1 MGSLVL
7 MILGLAMFAAGYL
20 FYSKY
25 LARRVYKLNSSF
37 VTPAHEL
44 NDGVDY
50 VPTNKFILWG
60 HHFTSVA
67 GAAPIVGPAI
77 AVIWGWLPAL
87 LWVTLGTVFFAGMH
101 DFGALWASLRNKGK
115 SIGALSERYIGKRGA
130 NLFLIVI
137 FLLLL
142 MVIAAFAVVIK
153 NLLISTPTA
162 VIPTWG
168 AIIVALLVGVA
179 VYRMRWPLIPV
190 TIVGVVALYALI
202 VVGDSVPVV
211 LPESFLGMSPATV
224 WILALFIY
232 GAFASLLPVW
242 VLLQP
247 RDYINGVQLF
257 VGLGLLFGS
266 VLLATLFSDTPP
278 EIVAP
283 MINGNLPD
291 GTPSMVPLL
300 FVTIACG
307 AISGFHGMVSS
318 GTSSKQI
325 DKETDARFVGY
336 FGAVGEGLLSLGTIL
351 AVIGGIKSVADWEA
365 IYSEFG
371 AGGVTAFV
379 QGGGALMENGL
390 GLPASLSATVLA
402 TMAVL
407 FAATTMDTGMRLLRF
422 VVQEIGDAFKVKITK
437 LPATVVVVV
446 VGLGL
451 TFSQGLGGEGGL
463 RIWPLFGTTNQIM
476 ASLTLSIIAVMLIR
490 KRRNPWPAIIP
501 LVLVFVLSFW
511 AAIEQLVS
519 FAEPGNA
526 DWLLFALDVIIIVAS
541 VWVAIEAVQ
550 AMRRALKDPPEPEHE
565 DSVVAVR
572 PQSSPGPPRGT
583 RSPAPAPPLPA
594 LGRVPRRPARVLRRP
609 LPADAPARA
618 PHGG

>member
-1 MGSLVL
+1 MGSLFIMLV
-7 MILGLAMFAAGYL
+7 GLAIFVAGYL
-20 FYSKY
+20 LYSKF
-25 LARRVYKLNSSF
+25 LGRSIFKLKDTF
-37 VTPAHEL
+37 TTPAHEL
-44 NDGVDY
+44 HDGVDY
-50 VPTNKFILWG
+50 VPTNKYILWG

-87 LWVTLGTVFFAGMH
+87 LWVTIGTVFFAGMH
-101 DFGALWASLRNKGK
+101 DFGTLWASARNKGR
-115 SIGALSERYIGKRGA
+115 SIGALSSRYIGKRGA

-168 AIIVALLVGVA
+168 AIVVALLVGLC
-179 VYRMRWPLIPV
+179 VYRLRIPLIPV
-190 TIVGVVALYALI
+190 TVIGVVLLYGLI
-202 VVGDSVPVV
+202 VLGNSVPVV
-211 LPESFLGMSPATV
+211 LPESFLGMGPATF
-224 WILALFIY
+224 WIVALFVY
-232 GAFASLLPVW
+232 GAIASLLPVW

-257 VGLGLLFGS
+257 IGLILLFGS
-266 VLLATLFSDTPP
+266 VLTATLFSAVKP

-283 MINGNLPD
+283 AINTNLPE
-291 GTPSMVPLL
+291 GTPSMIPLL

-307 AISGFHGMVSS
+307 AISGFHGMVAS
-318 GTSSKQI
+318 GTSSKQL

-351 AVIGGIKSVADWEA
+351 AVIGGIKSTAAWKE
-365 IYSEFG
+365 IYSAFG
-371 AGGVTAFV
+371 EGGVDAFV

-422 VVQEIGDAFKVKITK
+422 VIQEIGETVKLRITNV
-437 LPATVVVVV
+437 PATLLVVVI
-446 VGLGL
+446 GLGL

-463 RIWPLFGTTNQIM
+463 RIWPLFGTTNQLM
-476 ASLTLSIIAVMLIR
+476 ASLSLAIIAVILIR
-490 KRRNPWPAIIP
+490 KRRSPLPAMIP
-501 LVLVFVLSFW
+501 LVIVFVMSFW
-511 AAIEQLVS
+511 AAIDQLVS
-519 FAEPGNA
+519 FATPGST
-526 DWLLFALDVIIIVAS
+526 DWLLFAIDVVIIIAS
-541 VWVAIEAVQ
+541 IWVAVETVL
-550 AMRRALKDPPEPEHE
+550 AMRRAYREPAEE
-565 DSVVAVR
+565 PDADEKLAA
-572 PQSSPGPPRGT
+572 T
-583 RSPAPAPPLPA
+583 REN
-594 LGRVPRRPARVLRRP
+594 V
-609 LPADAPARA
+609 
-618 PHGG
+618 